1 MKPVT
6 AILIGAGDR
15 GKDALASYAL
25 KHPEEIKFVAVAEP
39 DDKKREQFIN
49 AHDIPEEMAF
59 TTWEDLLAKPKLA
72 DAALICTLDNIH
84 YEPAKLALEK
94 DYHILLEKPLS
105 NNVKECVLLGELA
118 KKYSHKVF
126 SVCHVL
132 RFTKFFSKLKELLDS
147 KVIGDIVTINHN
159 EYVGRIH
166 QSHSFVR
173 GNWGNSK
180 RESPMILQK
189 CCHDMDIL
197 LWLVGNNC
205 KKISSFGSLDYF
217 KEKSAPEGSPDC
229 CIEGCPA
236 GDTCPYNAV
245 KIYLGDNVEWPT
257 SVISADTSYEAR
269 KKALEEGPYGRCVFK
284 CDNDV
289 VDHQVVNM
297 IFDNNVTA
305 HLTMTAF
312 CKDGGRHIKIMGT
325 HGEITGDFDYDKIEI
340 RHFPSEEIET
350 INIEKDAGG
359 HGGGDLGIMEDFVK
373 LVEADGKLKGKTEAS
388 ISVQSHVMAFAAEES
403 RLTDKVITID
413 EFTQQVLKS

>member
-1 MKPVT
+1 MKQVT
-6 AILIGAGDR
+6 AILIGAGQR

-39 DDKKREQFIN
+39 NEKRRKQFIE
-49 AHDIPEEMAF
+49 AHNIPENMAF
-59 TTWEDLLAKPKLA
+59 KTWEDLLAQPKLA
-72 DAALICTLDNIH
+72 DAALICSLDDTH
-84 YEPAKLALEK
+84 YEPTKQALSK

-105 NNVKECVLLGELA
+105 NDAKECVLLGELA
-118 KKYSHKVF
+118 KTYSQKVF

-132 RFTKFFSKLKELLDS
+132 RYTKFFSKLKELLDE
-147 KVIGDIVTINHN
+147 KVIGDIMTINHN

-197 LWLVGNNC
+197 LWLVDDSC
-205 KKISSFGSLDYF
+205 KKISSFGSLDYY
-217 KEKSAPEGSPDC
+217 KEKNAPKGAPNRCLD
-229 CIEGCPA
+229 GCPI
-236 GDTCPYNAV
+236 GDTCPYNAE
-245 KIYLGDNVEWPT
+245 KIYLGENVDWPV
-257 SVISADTSYEAR
+257 SVISPDTSYEAR
-269 KKALEEGPYGRCVFK
+269 KKALEEGPYGRCVYK

-297 IFDNNVTA
+297 IFNNNVTA

-325 HGEITGDFDYDKIEI
+325 DGEITGDFDYNKIEI
-340 RHFPSEEIET
+340 KRFPSEEVEIIDLQNQT
-350 INIEKDAGG
+350 GG
-359 HGGGDLGIMEDFVK
+359 HGGGDTGIMSDFVK
-373 LVEADGKLKGKTEAS
+373 LVSADGKLKGKTEAS

-403 RLTDKVITID
+403 RLTDKVINIE
-413 EFTQQVLKS
+413 EFTKSLLER